1 MRKVFGAV
9 LCVLVATTVLG
20 LANPVEATAA
30 DSGAESAFVS
40 RINGIRS
47 SKGLGPLQVYG
58 ELVGIARGWS
68 DSMAAQQNISHNPS
82 YTGQVSANWSKLG
95 ENVGVGYDVDGLMN
109 AFVNSPAHYK
119 NIVDPA
125 YNYIGLGVS
134 YGNDGRMYVT
144 QDFMAMG
151 EAPAPA
157 PAPEPDP
164 SPAPAPTP
172 RANRSTPPAPAPA
185 PVAEDA
191 PPVPPPVPAPP
202 AAPTRVAV
210 VLQALRAVSA

>member
-1 MRKVFGAV
+1 
-9 LCVLVATTVLG
+9 
-20 LANPVEATAA
+20 
-30 DSGAESAFVS
+30 
-40 RINGIRS
+40 
-47 SKGLGPLQVYG
+47 
-58 ELVGIARGWS
+58 
-68 DSMAAQQNISHNPS
+68 
-82 YTGQVSANWSKLG
+82 
-95 ENVGVGYDVDGLMN
+95 MN

-185 PVAEDA
+185 PVAEEA